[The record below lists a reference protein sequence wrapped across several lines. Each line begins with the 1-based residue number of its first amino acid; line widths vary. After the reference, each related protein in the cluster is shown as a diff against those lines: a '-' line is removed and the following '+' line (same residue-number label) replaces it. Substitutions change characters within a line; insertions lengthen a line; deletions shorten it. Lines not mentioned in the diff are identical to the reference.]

1 MPRSKAL
8 PAAGYTI
15 RRYVKYLFQNAE
27 GPLAVCPARSSRRQE
42 GVLLQGHPRP
52 WPVAKLRTLRVPAH
66 KVQHRGNVVKLQ
78 GAVARPGCRRCASG
92 LPPPALRSRQRS
104 RPRSRCA
111 RGRLPCPPLPCW
123 VVPPSKASSPA
134 GRASSLLLSPLQ
146 GTASPCYTW
155 PLFLHT
161 SAGVNPARSV
171 PGVQDAAVRVAAGC
185 WRSVCP
191 LRYAPGHT
199 LRRWEPAPALRRC
212 AAIRGAVPV
221 RGEGSAPLGRW
232 CALTPL
238 GRSGPDPVGRL
249 PSHIVGLFRCSR
261 EPEVSLPRRSRARR
275 PPAQFRR
282 PPPGPRSTRCARSAP
297 LVTGRLV
304 AGARN
309 PAAQD
314 PAGNETPSN
323 QG

>member
-123 VVPPSKASSPA
+123 VVPPSKASSPV

-146 GTASPCYTW
+146 GKPPRGRLELS
-155 PLFLHT
+155 
-161 SAGVNPARSV
+161 PARYPSSL
-171 PGVQDAAVRVAAGC
+171 C
-185 WRSVCP
+185 KF
-191 LRYAPGHT
+191 
-199 LRRWEPAPALRRC
+199 RC
-212 AAIRGAVPV
+212 AALAEAPGRP
-221 RGEGSAPLGRW
+221 EGSRPLRFRLL
-232 CALTPL
+232 AQ
-238 GRSGPDPVGRL
+238 RKSDGP
-249 PSHIVGLFRCSR
+249 
-261 EPEVSLPRRSRARR
+261 
-275 PPAQFRR
+275 
-282 PPPGPRSTRCARSAP
+282 
-297 LVTGRLV
+297 
-304 AGARN
+304 
-309 PAAQD
+309 
-314 PAGNETPSN
+314 
-323 QG
+323 